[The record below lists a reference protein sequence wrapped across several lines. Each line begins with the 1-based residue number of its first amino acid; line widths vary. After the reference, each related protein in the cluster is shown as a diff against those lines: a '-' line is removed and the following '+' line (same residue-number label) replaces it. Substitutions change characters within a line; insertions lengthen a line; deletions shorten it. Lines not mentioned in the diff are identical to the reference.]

1 MEDET
6 TDETFEYMLH
16 HDLLD
21 GDRIKHFSVHHMSR
35 YDPYFISCS
44 LDGIQSVLIAWMK
57 QEGERLR
64 QRDHWN
70 VTPCNK
76 RFGRGHL
83 VLEYDTL
90 FHYQSSEYRLRLDN
104 WCVYRYCCCSVDRM
118 ECIDCGDSEDE
129 EQLDPTV
136 HFELIKVQEPI
147 KEIPLV
153 IKKEPQEHHVLSEEF
168 KAIPCEPVL
177 EWDAEL

>member
-1 MEDET
+1 
-6 TDETFEYMLH
+6 
-16 HDLLD
+16 
-21 GDRIKHFSVHHMSR
+21 
-35 YDPYFISCS
+35 
-44 LDGIQSVLIAWMK
+44 
-57 QEGERLR
+57 
-64 QRDHWN
+64 
-70 VTPCNK
+70 
-76 RFGRGHL
+76 
-83 VLEYDTL
+83 
-90 FHYQSSEYRLRLDN
+90 
-104 WCVYRYCCCSVDRM
+104 M